1 MSKSINRH
9 ERRNRQTAKTK
20 EHCNGGILKAPK
32 WAAQAAIRGEIG
44 IKQLT

>member
-1 MSKSINRH
+1 MKEEIDKLQKPKNTAM
-9 ERRNRQTAKTK
+9 RR
-20 EHCNGGILKAPK
+20 ILKAPK